1 MRSRNFVP
9 LTFAHPS
16 SPTPGDSCL
25 GLGMETALHFPP
37 YWPSL
42 QVPQL
47 SSRRR
52 KGSLKPQKAAAEE
65 KSTHIYP
72 NIMSQ
77 LL

>member
-1 MRSRNFVP
+1 
-9 LTFAHPS
+9 
-16 SPTPGDSCL
+16 
-25 GLGMETALHFPP
+25 METALHFPP
-37 YWPSL
+37 CWPGL

-52 KGSLKPQKAAAEE
+52 KGSLKPQKAGAEE

-77 LL
+77 LFWRVNAYFLMRVIPWPAEEVAEEVQSR